1 MARVFSTVGESLL
14 ALRVDWYIRI
24 DLPLTMQKQPTLP
37 FCIDLG
43 EGCGVLNSHRANAG
57 SKGRLVHKLRLAS
70 GNAET
75 IYWSALIQ

>member
-1 MARVFSTVGESLL
+1 
-14 ALRVDWYIRI
+14 
-24 DLPLTMQKQPTLP
+24 MQKQPTLP